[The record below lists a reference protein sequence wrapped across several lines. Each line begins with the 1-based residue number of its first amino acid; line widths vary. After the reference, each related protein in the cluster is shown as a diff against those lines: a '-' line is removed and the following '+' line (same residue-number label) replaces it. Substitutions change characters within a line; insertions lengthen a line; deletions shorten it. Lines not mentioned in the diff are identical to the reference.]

1 MERVLSQVQL
11 RRIEERISK
20 LWPLGPYALGA
31 AAGRIVEALLA
42 ASRRS
47 YNVLTVL
54 GGEFGVR
61 NRIGTVPALLASSG
75 IVHTR
80 VPALNTR
87 ERVQLETALGV

>member
-1 MERVLSQVQL
+1 M
-11 RRIEERISK
+11 
-20 LWPLGPYALGA
+20 
-31 AAGRIVEALLA
+31 
-42 ASRRS
+42 
-47 YNVLTVL
+47 L

-61 NRIGTVPALLASSG
+61 NRVGTVPALLSSSG